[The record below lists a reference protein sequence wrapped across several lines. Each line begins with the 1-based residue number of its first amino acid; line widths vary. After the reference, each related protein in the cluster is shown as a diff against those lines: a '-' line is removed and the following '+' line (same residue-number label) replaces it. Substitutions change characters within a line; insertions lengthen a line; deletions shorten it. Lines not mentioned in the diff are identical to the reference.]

1 MDAGRSQFSMG
12 NVGPGGIAAQGDHI
26 SIYKG
31 STAEELVA
39 ALEAKGFIQTAERGG
54 LERRTV
60 IKLAQRLKPDD
71 NNLDFD
77 QAVIEL
83 EHAVTIAL
91 DVVARGVQGANQDD
105 FVNLVL
111 ARVAEKTR
119 VGDFDDSANT
129 INQALAELD
138 ANY

>member
-1 MDAGRSQFSMG
+1 MPSERPQFQVG

-39 ALEAKGFIQTAERGG
+39 ALEAKGFIQKAERGG
-54 LERRTV
+54 LERQTL
-60 IKLAQRLKPDD
+60 IKLAQRLKPSL
-71 NNLDFD
+71 LDFD

-83 EHAVTIAL
+83 EHAVTVAL
-91 DVVARGVQGANQDD
+91 DVIARGEQGANRDD

-119 VGDFDDSANT
+119 AGNFDDSASA
-129 INQALAELD
+129 IDQALA
-138 ANY
+138 